1 MKQNISLKGLFFAAM
16 MLLGIVSVSAQNKLS
31 IEPTNFVSHDVVK
44 LQVNFE
50 KTTAVAGMDFT
61 VVLPDFLEF
70 VGKSV
75 ERNETRFTS
84 QSTISFNPKNGKV
97 LIASFAETEIQGE
110 NGPLLYIPVKVK
122 NGYDA
127 EESGDIAVGNI
138 TFTTWNGKESW
149 TQEAFTV
156 AANYNPYVVEFAP
169 AAETIAVN
177 AGATTDLGVNI
188 KADCNI
194 IGFQAVVELPEG
206 YSMGERAMLSD
217 RCPGDA
223 NMTVRK
229 DGNIYRLVYYTL
241 SNSPMTGNDGL
252 AFTLKV
258 TAPADAL
265 AESTTFTMKDIVV
278 SYAAGKSA
286 NANDFSVTMINGA
299 KAFGNLNTRIDAL
312 DTQLAEALAEI
323 AEKSADVKDKFPGTE
338 ISGAI
343 TTLRNEVAAAY
354 AAGTLVA
361 DETDFNG
368 RVDVISADIAKLIT
382 DAAAAQTAFVEAQ
395 RVAANNAAYEAT
407 TNEIALLQTALDA
420 AKAEAGAQYPGT
432 KPDAEVTAAQDA
444 IDAAKAGAAAALEAV
459 AAEGT
464 YSYTVDKD
472 GINTLIAAVTEAAKG
487 QYDEAQ
493 RVAANEAAYKVS
505 LDEIAALQSALDAA
519 KMTVAQKYP
528 GTDIEAE
535 VAAAQTAIENA
546 KAGAAAALEAVAA
559 EGTYS
564 YTVDKD
570 GINTLIAAVTEA
582 AKGQYDEAQRVA
594 ANEAAYKVSL
604 DEIAALQSALDAA
617 KMTVAQK
624 YPGTDIEA
632 EVAAAQTA
640 IENAKAG
647 AAAAL
652 EAVAASGTYS
662 YTVDKTGINSLIAA
676 IVPAAKTQY
685 EEAQRVAANQ
695 TAYKATTDEL
705 AALQASLDAAKASAA
720 QQYPGTDTAA
730 EAAAAQDAIDAA
742 KTAAENAFK
751 AVATSGTYSYT
762 VDKAGINSLIA
773 AILPAAKAQYE
784 EAQRVAANEAAY
796 KVVTDKLAALQ
807 ASLDATKKEVAEK
820 YEGIDVTSEVAAA
833 QNSINAAKAAADAI
847 YKAVAAA
854 GKFEYEVPAAEIES
868 LINAVIAKAVASSEA
883 NRKEYNKTA
892 YEKTLA
898 TIDALQKE
906 LDAAAEAAEK
916 DCPHA
921 NIISALNKAQT
932 AITNARTDASVAYT
946 SVDKAGVYSYTVDEA
961 AIRALIEALT
971 KSAAEQ
977 EAAYVEVQRVAA
989 NKAAY
994 DAVVA
999 QIDALQ
1005 ASLNVAKAAAAAQYP
1020 DSNVDA
1026 EVKAAQDAIDAA
1038 KADAAKALEAVAAE
1052 GKFEY
1057 TVNKDCINTL
1067 IAAVTEA
1074 AKAQYDEAQRVAAN
1088 KAAYDAVVAEIGAL
1102 QTSLDAAKADVAAQ
1116 YPDSNVDTEIN
1127 AAQEAIDAA
1136 KADADKALEAVAT
1149 EGSFEYT
1156 VDKDA
1161 VDTLIAA
1168 IVPAA
1173 KAQFDEAQRVAA
1185 NDAAYQESLDQI
1197 AVLKDKLAAAK
1208 EKVAADYPDVD
1219 VTVPV
1224 TAAEEAINNAEA
1236 NATTE
1241 HQKVAEEGVYDYT
1254 VPVAEI
1260 EDLIAEIAKYA
1271 EQNGID
1277 SVYVEDIDANTRIF
1291 TLSGMQ
1297 LARPQQGKVNILV
1310 GSDGSVRKVFV
1321 R

>member
-564 YTVDKD
+564 YTVEKD
-570 GINTLIAAVTEA
+570 NINTLIAAVTEA
-582 AKGQYDEAQRVA
+582 AK
-594 ANEAAYKVSL
+594 S
-604 DEIAALQSALDAA
+604 
-617 KMTVAQK
+617 
-624 YPGTDIEA
+624 
-632 EVAAAQTA
+632 
-640 IENAKAG
+640 
-647 AAAAL
+647 
-652 EAVAASGTYS
+652 
-662 YTVDKTGINSLIAA
+662 
-676 IVPAAKTQY
+676 QY